1 MISDERNLLVGAPT
15 GAGKTVVGDAGINFW
30 VNNSDVAKVYYTTP
44 IKALSNQKFNELI
57 RKYGAD
63 KVGLV
68 TGDTTINSEARIV
81 VMTTEVLR
89 NQVYSKSTSLNDL
102 KCVVMDEIHFLG
114 DLSRGSVWEEIL
126 IHLPKNVQLIGLS
139 ATVSN
144 IEEFAAWLE
153 QIRGNCE
160 VILTEKRPVP
170 LEQHMILSD
179 DSEARG
185 GAKVWDIYDAEQKP
199 SAKLAARMMKPAQ
212 SPNFRGGNRKG
223 GARRGVG
230 RGFPNQNK
238 VKGTRRP
245 PKHEAVILE
254 LQKRGMLPAIY
265 FIFSRAKCDEA
276 LGHILNSDIV
286 LVEARE
292 RDEIEY
298 RIDEFLDGR
307 ATYDDLSILGFYR
320 LKSALLKGIG
330 VHHAGMIPVLKE
342 LVEFLFE
349 KGLLKVVF
357 ATETLALGI
366 NMPARSV
373 VIESIVKFNGI
384 KHVKLTPGQ
393 FTQLTGRAGR
403 RGLDTI
409 GHAVVVDE
417 GRFTLDEI
425 SRLSSRRLYPLVS
438 AFNPNYNMVANLAT
452 VQDQEYVET
461 VLNNSYKQYQINLQ
475 NTGAAERVNE
485 YDHQIRVI
493 EKGLKSA
500 KPDSKEANRLR
511 KKHQVVSK
519 KLRLLNKEVKSSK
532 TRLTSKYNQS
542 LGVLQDM
549 SYLKRHDNA
558 YELTD
563 KGDILRQ
570 LYCENELTLIE
581 ILVKNL
587 LDDLSPAEIAAVL
600 SSFISVSRKSQEER
614 LNRNLIPHEA
624 STKLGEV
631 LYEIQEIERNV
642 KVLERRYSIDDDEDM
657 INFGL
662 LKSAYL
668 LGANRS
674 TEQIVAQL
682 GNSGIGDF
690 VRMTRG
696 IMDLINQIDRCCSGL
711 ASPNMLRC
719 LDILKNSH
727 IASLIE

>member
-1 MISDERNLLVGAPT
+1 VISDERNLLVGAPT